1 MCGKCDR
8 IAQSYSDY
16 ATSLVRE
23 SAVQGFNK
31 SIDNAIEDLVQVR
44 KVVCFGLGS
53 LRFKEDLTSCLNQ
66 HFFAF
71 HIASRLNAVR
81 NEHDGNVRV
90 LLQDLGYTPLDK
102 LLLAEGYTGGQLG
115 FVCEPDGLL
124 EIDEHTMVIG
134 IYLPMYF
141 PLLQICADIAR
152 PVAIITDRV
161 KADTKK
167 SKYSW
172 RDRDSPRVARMLEN
186 YECFQELGG
195 PYRLRDQEGTNLDDS
210 NWLYRVQMW
219 LRNNA
224 AVEKEQDTETED
236 VGDS

>member
-8 IAQSYSDY
+8 IARNYTDY

-31 SIDNAIEDLVQVR
+31 SINNAIEDLVQVR
-44 KVVCFGLGS
+44 KIVCFGLGS
-53 LRFKEDLTSCLNQ
+53 LRFKEDLTSCINQ

-71 HIASRLNAVR
+71 HIASRFNAVR
-81 NEHDGNVRV
+81 NEHDGNVR
-90 LLQDLGYTPLDK
+90 L
-102 LLLAEGYTGGQLG
+102 E
-115 FVCEPDGLL
+115 FVCDPDGLMK
-124 EIDEHTMVIG
+124 IDEYTMVIDM
-134 IYLPMYF
+134 YLPMYF
-141 PLLQICADIAR
+141 PLLRICADIAR